1 MQPLI
6 NLETDFKAEV
16 IAALLVADEPDVGR
30 IILERLGNNPRPY
43 SKDIH
48 HIYEHVSANNLS
60 EHTVFQTHRQS
71 IYEALP
77 ESLFHPPTLGEI
89 TMTEAQA
96 VEEIKLQR
104 RREHD
109 ARIFFRPFEQEAS
122 YVEISALLIELMYE
136 QKGRFN
142 NLFYLFDQAWPIINR
157 LPDETALC
165 FIYILPI
172 LHDVRGNRKWIEQC
186 LSFLL
191 NRLISI
197 DRIYEVKEIR
207 TSDNFSLNGCRLGIN
222 SCLGGKGYYDGVPEW
237 NIHIGPVGKERICSV
252 LPQSEFF
259 EVLDLLAACLIPDFV
274 FARYTVTT
282 QKEGDTCLSA
292 SQDCNARL
300 GYTFYL

>member
-6 NLETDFKAEV
+6 NLEADFKTEV
-16 IAALLVADEPDVGR
+16 IAALLVAGDQDVSR

-48 HIYEHVSANNLS
+48 HIYEHVSAGNLS
-60 EHTVFQTHRQS
+60 KHTIFQTYRQS

-96 VEEIKLQR
+96 VEEIRLQR

-109 ARIFFRPFEQEAS
+109 ARIFFRPFEQESS

-142 NLFYLFDQAWPIINR
+142 NLFYLFGQAWPIINR
-157 LPDETALC
+157 LPEETALC

-172 LHDVRGNRKWIEQC
+172 LHEVRGNRKWIEQC

-191 NRLISI
+191 NRPIMI
-197 DRIYEVKEIR
+197 DSVYNVKEIIA
-207 TSDNFSLNGCRLGIN
+207 SDNFSLNVCRLGID
-222 SCLGGKGYYDGVPEW
+222 SSLGGLAYYDGVPEW
-237 NIHIGPVGKERICSV
+237 NICIGPVHKENICSV

-259 EVLDLLAACLIPDFV
+259 EVLEMLTACFIPDFV
-274 FARYTVTT
+274 FSRYTIIT
-282 QKEGDTCLSA
+282 QKEGDTFLSA
-292 SQDCNARL
+292 NQDYNGRL
-300 GYTFYL
+300 GHTFYL